1 MSLVLSSLKAYI
13 CWIKVLLSAPLTASS
28 ISLFGLLCSATLCL
42 QITICW
48 CRPGNLG
55 CKAAR
60 PVPAVGSVMVA
71 HGLPP
76 SEVMRHDG
84 FDGHVMPRA
93 VRERGVHKQSGASVS
108 LLCLIHGGGP
118 GRQHEI
124 KPSSH
129 CRLYTTVRLERDK
142 HCLGGRVCTCGQNS
156 GLLRFCCSKVSQD
169 QSVFFQLSCY
179 MLFLDSALQITSH
192 LYWFWHNLLHL
203 KPSRL
208 FSRFP
213 PFVFLIF
220 FAHFNSVMHELCSLA
235 SSCTLTFAY
244 AWGDSLQSMPN
255 DILSQLCECVSC
267 SSRRPSAGTHSR
279 VTG

>member
-1 MSLVLSSLKAYI
+1 MPRNWDRPQNQQPLRRRNRPSYYKHNHAYYHATMSLVLLSLKAYI
-13 CWIKVLLSAPLTASS
+13 CWIEVLLSVPLTASS
-28 ISLFGLLCSATLCL
+28 ISPFGLLFSATLWFRSHLL

-48 CRPGNLG
+48 CWPGNLG

-60 PVPAVGSVMVA
+60 PVPAIGSVMVA

-84 FDGHVMPRA
+84 FDGHVIRWA

-118 GRQHEI
+118 GRQHGI

-156 GLLRFCCSKVSQD
+156 GLWGFVAQRSVKTSQYFSNWAVTCC
-169 QSVFFQLSCY
+169 FWI
-179 MLFLDSALQITSH
+179 AL
-192 LYWFWHNLLHL
+192 Y
-203 KPSRL
+203 K
-208 FSRFP
+208 
-213 PFVFLIF
+213 
-220 FAHFNSVMHELCSLA
+220 
-235 SSCTLTFAY
+235 
-244 AWGDSLQSMPN
+244 
-255 DILSQLCECVSC
+255 
-267 SSRRPSAGTHSR
+267 
-279 VTG
+279 